1 MLFKEQLRFQ
11 FLDLEAGYSNI
22 FGHATWTASALNSFR
37 IVDVAHWKD
46 RGVKTKKEIL
56 QEKNKQTD
64 PNRLVCNFR
73 DIYRLWT
80 KYFLY
85 GNDTENTRKY
95 K

>member
-1 MLFKEQLRFQ
+1 MLLTEK
-11 FLDLEAGYSNI
+11 I
-22 FGHATWTASALNSFR
+22 KAL
-37 IVDVAHWKD
+37 KQ
-46 RGVKTKKEIL
+46 KKKIL

-64 PNRLVCNFR
+64 PNRLVCNFI

-85 GNDTENTRKY
+85 GNDTVNTRKY